1 MGLLDNRTTYY
12 YFKLRNSEEYAIKA
26 TTIEINTGIMRMY
39 RELTAEQKEFY
50 LANPTASVEEVV
62 NCRLIPPYVPPASDV
77 AEYARAKSQDFKD
90 ACISSVSVTAMEYAM
105 ANTVLAGTSI
115 NYSGTKHYTFA
126 EAKAVMKRFMDESA
140 AAMDLYDRHASSI
153 MSATSREEADAA
165 FDAAMAELNA

>member
-12 YFKLRNSEEYAIKA
+12 YFKLRNGEEYAIKA

-62 NCRLIPPYVPPASDV
+62 NCRLIPLYVPPAPDV

-90 ACISSVSVTAMEYAM
+90 ACIGSVSVTAMEYAM
-105 ANTVLAGTSI
+105 SNAVLAGTSI
-115 NYSGTKHYTFA
+115 NYSGTKHYTLS

-140 AAMDLYDRHASSI
+140 AAMDMYDSHAAAI
-153 MSATSREEADAA
+153 MAATSREEADAA
-165 FDAAMAELNA
+165 FDAAMADLNS